1 MKNNTPLQFALQ
13 LGAFISLYLS
23 VSFLLVLVFGI
34 INLLFPDP
42 AEGYY
47 MRESA
52 SSSVRLGIAMV
63 LVFFPTHLYLTRV
76 VNRLKRT
83 QPNDAHLVITKWL
96 LYLSLLVGAGALL
109 IDLVVVIM
117 TYLEGDVT
125 TRFIA
130 KALAVLGIIGAAV
143 HYYTLDVRGFWIKN
157 ESKSIMFGIGTT
169 LVAFV
174 AIAYGFATVDSPS
187 TVRAHKLDAA
197 QITDLQSIQY
207 KIEEKL
213 SISSSTLPVSIV
225 AAYGEFP
232 APTAPIGRPD
242 YRYNVTE
249 SGFELCAAFSA
260 PMQTDLQFNP
270 VMIDKEQRIIN
281 RDDWNYKVG
290 DFCFKRLLNK

>member
-47 MRESA
+47 MHESA

-76 VNRLKRT
+76 VNRLKRIHPDV
-83 QPNDAHLVITKWL
+83 QHLKITKWL

-109 IDLVVVIM
+109 IDLVIVIM

-125 TRFIA
+125 SRFIA

-143 HYYTLDVRGFWIKN
+143 HYYTLDVRGYWITH
-157 ESKSIMFGIGTT
+157 ESKSTMYGMGVG
-169 LVAFV
+169 LVAFT

-187 TVRAHKLDAA
+187 VVRAHKLDAT

-207 KIEEKL
+207 KIEETL
-213 SISSSTLPVSIV
+213 AVSSSSLPATLE

-232 APTAPIGRPD
+232 VPTAPAGRPA
-242 YRYNVTE
+242 YRYNVTD
-249 SGFELCAAFSA
+249 SGFELCATFAA
-260 PMQTDLQFNP
+260 DMQNDLQFNT
-270 VMIDKEQRIIN
+270 MMLNKDQLIIN

-290 DFCFKRLLNK
+290 EYCFKRILNK